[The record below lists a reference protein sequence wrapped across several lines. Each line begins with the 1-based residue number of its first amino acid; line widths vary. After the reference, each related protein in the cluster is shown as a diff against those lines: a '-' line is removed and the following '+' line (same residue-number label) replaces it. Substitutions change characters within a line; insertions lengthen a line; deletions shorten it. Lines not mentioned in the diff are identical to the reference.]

1 MLLKFR
7 HPHITL
13 RLYVISVVDH
23 IVSSF
28 HFQRFYYIVSNYHH
42 YFVRQLKVM
51 IDLTLELWWTPVVIL
66 FLFPRV
72 FPYLELVFSLKK
84 ELLFSPFTVHASY
97 ILLLDLVHSE
107 YLPNACHVILEILE

>member
-28 HFQRFYYIVSNYHH
+28 HFQWFYYIVSNYHH

-72 FPYLELVFSLKK
+72 FPYLELFSCLFPEERTSVFPLHGSCILHSITRS
-84 ELLFSPFTVHASY
+84 SPF
-97 ILLLDLVHSE
+97 
-107 YLPNACHVILEILE
+107 